1 VKGCRSAVKIA
12 GRLCSAGLL
21 LLPQLPDGKHR
32 AEGVEEYRQG
42 LDGRCPQGA
51 GVVRQ
56 LAPKGVV
63 HGLELLLLL
72 NTAQAI
78 GQLDVQ
84 GQPVEIVNW
93 LVDPETPA
101 RLRL

>member
-1 VKGCRSAVKIA
+1 LV
-12 GRLCSAGLL
+12 
-21 LLPQLPDGKHR
+21 PQLPGGKHG
-32 AEGVEEYRQG
+32 AEGIQEYRQG
-42 LDGRCPQGA
+42 LGGRCPQGA

-56 LAPKGVV
+56 LAPQGGV

-84 GQPVEIVNW
+84 GQPVKIVNW
-93 LVDPETPA
+93 LIDPETPA

>member
-1 VKGCRSAVKIA
+1 M
-12 GRLCSAGLL
+12 
-21 LLPQLPDGKHR
+21 LPQLPDGEHG
-32 AEGVEEYRQG
+32 AEGIEEYRQG
-42 LDGRCPQGA
+42 LGGRCPQGA

-56 LAPKGVV
+56 LAPQRGV

-72 NTAQAI
+72 NAAQTI

-84 GQPVEIVNW
+84 GQPVKIVSW
-93 LVDPETPA
+93 LIDPETPA